1 MLVTFRSKAHP
12 NITMFGDVAIKL
24 LKLTGHSGT
33 VPSAL
38 VAADIPAALKRLR
51 QAIAEQQP
59 AAAPPAAARSG
70 DEAEPVVSLSARALP
85 LIQLLEAA
93 AADGADVMW
102 DS

>member
-12 NITMFGDVAIKL
+12 NITMFGDIAVKL
-24 LKLTGHSGT
+24 LKLMGHSGT

-38 VAADIPAALKRLR
+38 LASDIPAAVARLR
-51 QAIAEQQP
+51 AAIAEQHP
-59 AAAPPAAARSG
+59 VAPPPKPQD
-70 DEAEPVVSLSARALP
+70 DEAAEPAVSLPARALP